1 MGPMVGTGR
10 SARLTIARGKP
21 DIRPLWVSMTA
32 AGRASPLLRLTTDV
46 GQCRLDVRFCA
57 VSGT

>member
-21 DIRPLWVSMTA
+21 DIDRFGSKAALTA
-32 AGRASPLLRLTTDV
+32 PKRDFRFAPINKHQTPGSVGPFRAR
-46 GQCRLDVRFCA
+46 R
-57 VSGT
+57 